1 MEQYVRDARINT
13 IYEGTNGIQSLD
25 LLGRKVLL
33 DGGVKL
39 GRLGTIVKTFIEEQ
53 GNDDAMAPFIAP
65 LRALVGR
72 VESLTM
78 DLAVKAQASADE
90 VGAASVDY
98 LRLIGHLVYGYFWA
112 RMAKL
117 ALEQEAAKDPFYT
130 SKLATARF
138 YFGRLLPE
146 TEALYLSAS
155 SGASNLLD
163 LQADLF

>member
-1 MEQYVRDARINT
+1 
-13 IYEGTNGIQSLD
+13 
-25 LLGRKVLL
+25 
-33 DGGVKL
+33 
-39 GRLGTIVKTFIEEQ
+39 
-53 GNDDAMAPFIAP
+53 MAPFIVP
-65 LRALVGR
+65 LGALVGR
-72 VESLTM
+72 VETLTM

-98 LRLIGHLVYGYFWA
+98 LRLIGHLVFGYFWA

-117 ALEQEAAKDPFYT
+117 ALDREVVEDPFYV

-138 YFGRLLPE
+138 YFDRLLPE

-155 SGASNLLD
+155 SGARNLLD